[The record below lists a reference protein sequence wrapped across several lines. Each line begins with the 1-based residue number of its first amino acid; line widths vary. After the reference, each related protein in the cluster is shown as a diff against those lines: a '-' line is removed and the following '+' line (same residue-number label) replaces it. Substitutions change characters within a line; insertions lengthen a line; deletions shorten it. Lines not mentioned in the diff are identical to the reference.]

1 MRTALYWSR
10 ATRRDTWRAALAVA
24 LLGGL
29 LGAVALGALA
39 GARRTVS
46 AYGRYLVSIQA
57 SDAFVNIPG
66 ILPGMPL
73 TRPMTLI
80 SRLPGVAAGAAYVGL
95 NGNPVVHG
103 RVDDSFLDNSL
114 TGGYDGES
122 FTADGFA
129 QDRMTVLKGRLP
141 AVSATGQ
148 IVLTPRIAAL
158 FGVGV
163 GGRVTY
169 QFYRQN
175 PETGQ
180 EENIGRRAF
189 LVTGIVDIPPVLV
202 DQTDQIEGGFLPPG
216 ATRRLLGAFEFG
228 WVGVRLDRGPAGI
241 PALQTH
247 LAALAGA
254 LQRQAQQQTHQK
266 LPPLSFSISRSDII
280 RDQVQQAIRPQAIA
294 LAVFGAITA
303 LAMLV
308 LVGQGMAQ
316 MLSRSAPGLSAARAL
331 GASRGQVALAASLP
345 AGLAV
350 LAGMIIAVAGAVLLS
365 PLAPVGPVRQ
375 FDPARGIEADG
386 LALGAGSVALT
397 AILAALLTIMAGRA
411 VRQPASRDDGRASL
425 IARAAA
431 SAGLPAYA
439 VLGSRNA
446 LQPGSGQR
454 AVPVRAS
461 LLGSIVAVTAVTA
474 VTVFGTSLTG
484 LITHPVRYGWNWDI
498 LIQAEGGYGN
508 WPPATMNRLVGGP
521 PAVAGWSSFGFGQ
534 IPVDGT
540 VTPVL
545 GLQRNRGAVE
555 PPTISGHP
563 ITGDDQIEL
572 GTVTLH
578 TLGKQVGDTVLVD
591 SKPRRRLLTIVGTVT
606 LPSFGV
612 VLTDHVSL
620 GRGAM
625 MSERTLLWLAGGVS
639 ENHRRAAGPAV
650 PELPSAAAI
659 DLAPGTSAA
668 QRARLVHRIVSAD
681 PDGTPGGTYALGQ
694 HLANA
699 IVNASKMGDQPL
711 VLALGLAA
719 AAVLSLALTVVVS
732 VRRRRRDYALL
743 KTLGM
748 SRGQIRAVVAWQVS
762 VVLIVAAAIGV
773 PLGIAAGRL
782 AWISF
787 ADSLGVVA
795 ATTTPGPALLLG
807 FVALLLGG
815 NLLATVPGT
824 LAARTPPAAV
834 LRTE

>member
-1 MRTALYWSR
+1 MRTALYWWR
-10 ATRRDTWRAALAVA
+10 ATRRDTWRATLAMA
-24 LLGGL
+24 LLAGL
-29 LGAVALGALA
+29 LGAVALAALA

-66 ILPGMPL
+66 ALPGMPL

-95 NGNPVVHG
+95 SANPVVNG
-103 RVDDSFLDNSL
+103 RVDDSFLTNSL
-114 TGGYDGES
+114 TGGYDGTS
-122 FTADGFA
+122 FTADGFG
-129 QDRMTVLKGRLP
+129 QDRMTVLSGRLP
-141 AVSATGQ
+141 ASGATGQ
-148 IVLTPRIAAL
+148 IAVTPRIAAL
-158 FGVGV
+158 FGVGP

-169 QFYRQN
+169 QFYGEN
-175 PETGQ
+175 PQTGQ
-180 EENIGRRAF
+180 VEPMGRRSF
-189 LVTGIVDIPPVLV
+189 LVTAIVDIPPVLV

-216 ATRRLLGAFEFG
+216 ATRRLLGAFQYA
-228 WVGVRLDRGPAGI
+228 WVGVRLDHGPAGI

-247 LAALAGA
+247 LAALASA
-254 LQRQAQQQTHQK
+254 LQQQVQRQTHQK
-266 LPPLSFSISRSDII
+266 PPPFSFDISRSDII
-280 RDQVQQAIRPQAIA
+280 RSQVQQAIRPQAVA

-331 GASRGQVALAASLP
+331 GATRGQAAMAGCLP

-350 LAGMIIAVAGAVLLS
+350 LAGMFLAVTGAVLLS

-375 FDPARGIEADG
+375 FDPARGMEADG
-386 LALGAGSVALT
+386 LVLGVGSVLLT
-397 AILAALLTIMAGRA
+397 AILAGLLAVMAWRA
-411 VRQPASRDDGRASL
+411 VRQRPSRDDGRASV

-431 SAGLPAYA
+431 AAGLPAYA

-446 LQPGSGQR
+446 LQPGSGPR

-461 LLGSIVAVTAVTA
+461 LLGSIMAVAAVTA

-484 LITHPVRYGWNWDI
+484 LITHPARYGWGWD
-498 LIQAEGGYGN
+498 LVIQAEGGYGHL
-508 WPPATMNRLVGGP
+508 PTATMTRLVDGQ
-521 PAVAGWSSFGFGQ
+521 PAVASWSSFGFGQ
-534 IPVDGT
+534 MPVDGT
-540 VTPVL
+540 VIPVL
-545 GLQRNRGAVE
+545 GLQRNRGSVE
-555 PPTISGHP
+555 PPTITGHP
-563 ITGDDQIEL
+563 LTGDDQIEL

-578 TLGKQVGDTVLVD
+578 ALGKQVGDTVLVG
-591 SKPRRRLLTIVGTVT
+591 SKPDRRLLTIVGTVT

-612 VLTDHVSL
+612 ALTDHVSL

-625 MSERTLLWLAGGVS
+625 MSERTLLWLAGAAPQT
-639 ENHRRAAGPAV
+639 HRSAGPAV
-650 PELPSAAAI
+650 PELPSAVAI
-659 DLAPGTSAA
+659 DLVPGTGAA
-668 QRARLVHRIVSAD
+668 QRARLVRRIASAN
-681 PDGTPGGTYALGQ
+681 PDGTPGGTYRLGQ

-719 AAVLSLALTVVVS
+719 AAVLSLALTVFAS
-732 VRRRRRDYALL
+732 VRRRRREYALL

-748 SRGQIRAVVAWQVS
+748 TRRQVRAVVAWQVS
-762 VVLIVAAAIGV
+762 VILAVAVVIGI

-787 ADSLGVVA
+787 ANSLGVVP
-795 ATTTPGPALLLG
+795 ATETPVLALLGGFLALLL
-807 FVALLLGG
+807 AG
-815 NLLATVPGT
+815 NLLAAVPGA
-824 LAARTPPAAV
+824 LASRTPAATV
-834 LRTE
+834 LRAE